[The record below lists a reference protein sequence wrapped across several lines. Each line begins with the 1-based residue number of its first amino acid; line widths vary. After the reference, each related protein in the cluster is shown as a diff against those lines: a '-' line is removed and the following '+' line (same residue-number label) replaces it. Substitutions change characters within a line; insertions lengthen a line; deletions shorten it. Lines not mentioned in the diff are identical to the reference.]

1 MGIRKSRSHTI
12 PGPQNPQEKPGK
24 VSFEDMLKETDN
36 EIEEQQIEQSIVDKL
51 EELRTLSDKI
61 DKATA
66 ALQEAK
72 LALQHANQL
81 HQQTV
86 NQLKTQVDAIETKVD
101 SINTHIDNLVKEA
114 PSKLRIAVRASDVD
128 YQKMNAIIEKHR
140 NWVMGKIQAACK
152 DFNDSLTAEWQ
163 KTKERYKEYD
173 GTYLGHYTQYI
184 FWFFCIFGIFIFLL
198 VIFLSLDAQYHW
210 TKR

>member
-12 PGPQNPQEKPGK
+12 PSPQNPQEKPGK

-66 ALQEAK
+66 ALESSK

-81 HQQTV
+81 HQQTI
-86 NQLKTQVDAIETKVD
+86 NQLKTQVDAIETKVN
-101 SINTHIDNLVKEA
+101 SINTHIDNLLKDA
-114 PSKLRIAVRASDVD
+114 PTKLRISVRASDAD
-128 YQKMNAIIEKHR
+128 YQKMNGIIEKHR
-140 NWVMGKIQAACK
+140 NWVIGKIQAACK

-173 GTYLGHYTQYI
+173 GTYLGHYAQY
-184 FWFFCIFGIFIFLL
+184 FFIFFFVLGIVL
-198 VIFLSLDAQYHW
+198 FFLIIFLSLDAQYHW